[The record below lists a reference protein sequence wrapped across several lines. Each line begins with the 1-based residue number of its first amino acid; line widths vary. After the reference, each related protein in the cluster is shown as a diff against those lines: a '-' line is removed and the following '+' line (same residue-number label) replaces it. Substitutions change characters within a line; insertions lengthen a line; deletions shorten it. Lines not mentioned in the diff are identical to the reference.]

1 MKSPIS
7 QTQRFAEFIEAFCY
21 EQIPPP
27 VIAHTKDVIYDG
39 LGALLSATSRKYDI
53 SAVLSRFVRETGG
66 APESQV
72 FGTPL
77 RTNCVT
83 AALVNGAFAY
93 YCDIETHHAGAIMHA
108 IAVVGPAAFAVGERM
123 HRSGKD
129 VLAAIVLGI
138 DAACRLSYALSGPA
152 LYARGFHPTC
162 VAGTFG
168 SLAAAARLF
177 GLQGETLLHAF
188 GLAGTEAS
196 GLLAWVSDPT
206 EHSRPF
212 NMGLASRHGV
222 FAAHLASCGFGG
234 PPAIFEG
241 KYPLGQAFTGEWHEA
256 ALFDGLGERF
266 KVMELYFKLYACCAF
281 IHPALDG
288 LLDILE
294 TERIDADEIRRIS
307 LRFPKDGYKV
317 IDNNELRSH
326 CAQYVL
332 ALAAYKRQVD
342 FYDILHD
349 QRSESRIRS
358 LSERIDVIGDEETNR
373 TYPDLYRSIVTV
385 EMRNG
390 AQRVRD
396 IRHPKGSPE
405 NPVSRDVL
413 KKKFEALTRDVIA
426 PGHAQQITEAIDRF
440 EKIEDIGEFTRL
452 LSVQPRESA
461 TDSARANAL

>member
-1 MKSPIS
+1 MQPQKQPVAPILS
-7 QTQRFAEFIEAFCY
+7 QTERFAEFVESFRY
-21 EQIPPP
+21 EQIPPA
-27 VIAHTKDVIYDG
+27 VMARTKEVIYDG
-39 LGALLSATSRKYDI
+39 IGALLSATSPKYDI
-53 SAVLSRFVRETGG
+53 GEVLGRFVRETGG
-66 APESQV
+66 APECQV

-83 AALVNGAFAY
+83 AALVNGALGY
-93 YCDIETHHAGAIMHA
+93 YCDIESHHPGAIMHA

-123 HRSGKD
+123 HRSGRD
-129 VLAAIVLGI
+129 VLAAIVVGI
-138 DAACRLSYALSGPA
+138 DAACRVSYALSGPA

-177 GLQGETLLHAF
+177 GLKGRTLLNAF
-188 GLAGTEAS
+188 GLAGAETS

-212 NMGLASRHGV
+212 SMGLASRHGT

-241 KYPLGQAFTGEWHEA
+241 KYPLGRAFTGEWHENE
-256 ALFDGLGERF
+256 LFDGLGERF

-294 TERIDADEIRRIS
+294 TEHLGADDIQRIS

-332 ALAAYKRQVD
+332 ALAACKRSVE

-349 QRSESRIRS
+349 QRSDSRLRS
-358 LSERIDVIGDEETNR
+358 LSERVEVIGDEETNR
-373 TYPDLYRSIVTV
+373 TYPDLYRSIITV
-385 EMRNG
+385 EARDG
-390 AQRVRD
+390 TRHVRD
-396 IRHPKGSPE
+396 ITHPKGSPE
-405 NPVSRDVL
+405 NPVSREVL
-413 KKKFEALTRDVIA
+413 ERKFATLTRDILDPAQARQIA
-426 PGHAQQITEAIDRF
+426 ET
-440 EKIEDIGEFTRL
+440 IERLEQLDDIGDFTRL
-452 LSVQPRESA
+452 L
-461 TDSARANAL
+461 AR

>member
-1 MKSPIS
+1 
-7 QTQRFAEFIEAFCY
+7 
-21 EQIPPP
+21 
-27 VIAHTKDVIYDG
+27 
-39 LGALLSATSRKYDI
+39 
-53 SAVLSRFVRETGG
+53 VLSRFVRESGG

-72 FGTPL
+72 FGTAL

-83 AALVNGAFAY
+83 AALVNGAFGY
-93 YCDIETHHAGAIMHA
+93 YCDIESHHAGAIMHA

-123 HRSGKD
+123 HRSGRD
-129 VLAAIVLGI
+129 VLAAIVVGI
-138 DAACRLSYALSGPA
+138 DVACRVSYALSGPA

-177 GLQGETLLHAF
+177 GLEGASLLHAF

-241 KYPLGQAFTGEWHEA
+241 KYSLGQAFTGEWHED

-288 LLDILE
+288 LLDILK
-294 TERIDADEIRRIS
+294 TEGIQPDQIRHIAV
-307 LRFPKDGYKV
+307 RFPKDGYKV

-332 ALAAYKRQVD
+332 SLAAYKRQVD

-349 QRSESRIRS
+349 QRCDVRIRS
-358 LSERIDVIGDEETNR
+358 LSERIDVLGDEETNR
-373 TYPDLYRSIVTV
+373 TYPDLYRSILTV
-385 EMRNG
+385 EMRDG
-390 AQRVRD
+390 TKHVRD
-396 IRHPKGSPE
+396 ITHPKGSPE
-405 NPVSRDVL
+405 NPVSREVL
-413 KKKFEALTRDVIA
+413 EKKFAALTQDVID
-426 PGHAQQITEAIDRF
+426 PLRGKQIGEMIARM
-440 EKIEDIGEFTRL
+440 EEIEDIGEFSRL
-452 LSVQPRESA
+452 LSA
-461 TDSARANAL
+461 ACAM

>member
-1 MKSPIS
+1 MTPSS
-7 QTQRFAEFIEAFCY
+7 STQTQRFARFIEDFDY
-21 EQIPPP
+21 QQIPPA
-27 VIAHTKDVIYDG
+27 VVERTKEVIYDG
-39 LGALLSATSRKYDI
+39 IGALLSATSPKYDI
-53 SAVLSRFVRETGG
+53 GAVLSRFVRETGG
-66 APESQV
+66 TPESQV
-72 FGTPL
+72 FGTAL
-77 RTNCVT
+77 RTNCSI
-83 AALVNGAFAY
+83 AALVNGAFGY
-93 YCDIETHHAGAIMHA
+93 YCDIESHHAGAIMHA

-123 HRSGKD
+123 HSSGKD

-138 DAACRLSYALSGPA
+138 DVAGRMSYALSGPA

-177 GLQGETLLHAF
+177 GLKGAALLHAF

-241 KYPLGQAFTGEWHEA
+241 KYPLGQAFTGEWHEQ

-288 LLDILE
+288 LLDVLQ
-294 TERIDADEIRRIS
+294 TERAEPDQIQSIA

-317 IDNNELRSH
+317 IDNNALRSH

-332 ALAAYKRQVD
+332 ALAAHRRQVD

-349 QRSESRIRS
+349 QRCDPRIRS
-358 LSERIDVIGDEETNR
+358 LSERIKVIGDEETNR
-373 TYPDLYRSIVTV
+373 TYPDLYRSILTV
-385 EMRNG
+385 EMNDG
-390 AQRVRD
+390 AQHVRD
-396 IRHPKGSPE
+396 ITHPKGSPE
-405 NPVSRDVL
+405 NPVSRKVL
-413 KKKFEALTRDVIA
+413 ETKFAALTKDVIDPA
-426 PGHAQQITEAIDRF
+426 RGKEIAKAVGALE
-440 EKIEDIGEFTRL
+440 EIEDISHFTRL
-452 LSVQPRESA
+452 LSASSGI
-461 TDSARANAL
+461 D